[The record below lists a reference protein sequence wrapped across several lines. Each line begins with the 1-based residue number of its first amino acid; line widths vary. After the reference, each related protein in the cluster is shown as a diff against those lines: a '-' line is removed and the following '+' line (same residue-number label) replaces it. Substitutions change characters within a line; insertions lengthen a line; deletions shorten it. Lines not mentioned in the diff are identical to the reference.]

1 VANHVREGRAELNFS
16 TWDQYNTQQQVK
28 KLKESWVNVTEGAMP
43 PWYYLPIHREA
54 RLSPDDRA
62 LLRQWALKP

>member
-1 VANHVREGRAELNFS
+1 
-16 TWDQYNTQQQVK
+16 
-28 KLKESWVNVTEGAMP
+28 MP

-62 LLRQWALKP
+62 LLRQWALEP